1 MRKFYTGVVNHRK
14 LIIALFAIA
23 FIVCFV
29 CSKLVSVNYDMKD
42 YLPEGTKSTL
52 SLELMQEEFSGGI
65 PNARAMVR
73 NVSIPEALECK
84 EKIKAEAAKR
94 GLSVNELIVR
104 ALEEKY
110 NLNLH
115 K

>member
-1 MRKFYTGVVNHRK
+1 M
-14 LIIALFAIA
+14 
-23 FIVCFV
+23 
-29 CSKLVSVNYDMKD
+29 SKTETQYKNAYNKSHYDRVKIFFPID
-42 YLPEGTKSTL
+42 S
-52 SLELMQEEFSGGI
+52 
-65 PNARAMVR
+65 
-73 NVSIPEALECK
+73 K

>member
-1 MRKFYTGVVNHRK
+1 MGTNDTAYKNAYNRE
-14 LIIALFAIA
+14 
-23 FIVCFV
+23 
-29 CSKLVSVNYDMKD
+29 NYDRVKILFPID
-42 YLPEGTKSTL
+42 S
-52 SLELMQEEFSGGI
+52 
-65 PNARAMVR
+65 
-73 NVSIPEALECK
+73 K